1 MTCMCVCVC
10 VCVRVRVCVCVRDQT
25 KSAVLNGNKIL
36 ETFFYCKA
44 LHVVLMNLNSN
55 AFKEKD
61 S

>member
-1 MTCMCVCVC
+1 MCVY
-10 VCVRVRVCVCVRDQT
+10 VRDQT
-25 KSAVLNGNKIL
+25 KAAVLNGNKIL